1 MSKPHFV
8 VPVRDLE
15 DGPRTVEFELS
26 DAFLRGV
33 FEGTEAVW
41 AGPGSVEVELTKNG
55 REVMVRGH
63 ASVDVTMP
71 CARTMAPVPVALRPD
86 IFLMLSQSSSESSL
100 RKERPRK
107 GRRGKKGQPAAKK
120 ATNKKERSKG
130 WSSDPTLSEGDTAMD
145 SYDGEEVVL
154 DSFVREFILLDLP
167 MNPVSSD
174 LPTEENAAIPRPPAE
189 PSDKPIDPRLA
200 PLAAI
205 AARLRK
211 DE

>member
-33 FEGTEAVW
+33 FAGTEAVW
-41 AGPGSVEVELTKNG
+41 AAPGSVEVELTKNG
-55 REVMVRGH
+55 RDVMVRGH

-86 IFLMLSQSSSESSL
+86 IFLMLSQSSNESSA
-100 RKERPRK
+100 RKPRARK
-107 GRRGKKGQPAAKK
+107 GRGKKGQPAAGK
-120 ATNKKERSKG
+120 APNKKERSKG
-130 WSSDPTLSEGDTAMD
+130 WSADPTLSDGNTAVD
-145 SYDGEEVVL
+145 SYNGEEVVL
-154 DSFVREFILLDLP
+154 DGFVREFILLDLP

-189 PSDKPIDPRLA
+189 PGDKPIDPRLA

-211 DE
+211 DD

>member
-33 FEGTEAVW
+33 FEGTEAEW
-41 AGPGSVEVELTKNG
+41 AAPGSVEVELTKNG

-86 IFLMLSQSSSESSL
+86 IFLMLSQSSGESSE
-100 RKERPRK
+100 RKERPRR
-107 GRRGKKGQPAAKK
+107 GRRGKKAPAA
-120 ATNKKERSKG
+120 ATKKKERSKG
-130 WSSDPTLSEGDTAMD
+130 WASDPTLSDGDTAAD
-145 SYDGEEVVL
+145 SYNGEEVVL
-154 DSFVREFILLDLP
+154 DGFVREFILLDLP

-189 PSDKPIDPRLA
+189 PGDKPIDPRLA

-211 DE
+211 DD